1 MTYILDGA
9 ILPSSFSR
17 ILQKIS
23 LSDIEEI
30 QIVRGAT
37 SLALGPTRTPG
48 QWGTTSGINT
58 GFVVIRTKH
67 PKKTEGV
74 VSAYTEKSGSL
85 PFATGENLYV
95 GSRFGN
101 VESSLNGYVAGGV
114 AAYDRSSNDTWFD
127 GQNGQSGMIN
137 TGVTVGKLNV
147 AVTGYADTGR
157 LEMQRGVTY
166 TGALAPDKWYYDPL
180 TTSVLS
186 STVTMAWN
194 RDQVTMLSLFK
205 TRYEQDEHNESFA
218 NATVSLRNYTE
229 ESSGYS
235 LRHNA
240 QFGNTLVQFGWQI
253 NKNNG
258 FGPNLS
264 NPYNNFDTTVKG
276 WSGSIEQ
283 KLFDGVLTLDGGYR
297 RDITHSDVSSTV
309 AAKPLANHD
318 VDMAPAQ
325 VIALGARWKINEI
338 FALNARYFHGDEGT
352 PSDFSMKTQTGAQLH
367 AEKQER
373 VELALEASPATY
385 FKPMLTWFDYNIDNQ
400 KSVLTGA
407 NNSLQTYTV
416 NGETYYYYTEADVL
430 RRGIELAVKGDVAQ
444 STSYSFSWT
453 HLTTNSATT
462 NGVTT
467 DGVGVSTPENYF
479 TALLSHSW
487 EKYRANFSV
496 KQVSSWLTSAS
507 PVGIQNADLG
517 GYTTIDANI
526 MRTFSFSG
534 SRLTATLY
542 GRNLGDVHYSTRYV
556 TGYYPDRGRTIGAEI
571 SMAF

>member
-1 MTYILDGA
+1 MR
-9 ILPSSFSR
+9 SR
-17 ILQKIS
+17 
-23 LSDIEEI
+23 
-30 QIVRGAT
+30 
-37 SLALGPTRTPG
+37 
-48 QWGTTSGINT
+48 
-58 GFVVIRTKH
+58 
-67 PKKTEGV
+67 
-74 VSAYTEKSGSL
+74 
-85 PFATGENLYV
+85 
-95 GSRFGN
+95 
-101 VESSLNGYVAGGV
+101 
-114 AAYDRSSNDTWFD
+114 
-127 GQNGQSGMIN
+127 
-137 TGVTVGKLNV
+137 
-147 AVTGYADTGR
+147 
-157 LEMQRGVTY
+157 
-166 TGALAPDKWYYDPL
+166 
-180 TTSVLS
+180 
-186 STVTMAWN
+186 
-194 RDQVTMLSLFK
+194 
-205 TRYEQDEHNESFA
+205 
-218 NATVSLRNYTE
+218 
-229 ESSGYS
+229 
-235 LRHNA
+235 
-240 QFGNTLVQFGWQI
+240 
-253 NKNNG
+253 
-258 FGPNLS
+258 
-264 NPYNNFDTTVKG
+264 NFDTTVKG

-318 VDMAPAQ
+318 VDMAPAEA
-325 VIALGARWKINEI
+325 IALGARWKINEML
-338 FALNARYFHGDEGT
+338 ALNARYFHGDEGT
-352 PSDFSMKTQTGAQLH
+352 PSDFSMKAQTGAQLH

-430 RRGIELAVKGDVAQ
+430 RRGIELAMKGDVAQ

-453 HLTTNSATT
+453 HLTTNRTTT
-462 NGVTT
+462 NGVIT
-467 DGVGVSTPENYF
+467 DGVGVSTPEDYF
-479 TALLSHSW
+479 TAMLSHAW
-487 EKYRANFSV
+487 EKYRANLSV

-517 GYTTIDANI
+517 GYTTVDANI